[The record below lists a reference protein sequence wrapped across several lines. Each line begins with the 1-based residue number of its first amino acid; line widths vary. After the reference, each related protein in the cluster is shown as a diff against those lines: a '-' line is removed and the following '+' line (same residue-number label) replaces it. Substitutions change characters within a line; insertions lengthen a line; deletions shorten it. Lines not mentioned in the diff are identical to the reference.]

1 MSKQYKVYR
10 ETNYIRVIDTTTNEL
25 FNGTVKDVF
34 VDKSNT
40 QKNIYRL
47 FNVKDLAEDTVF
59 SIPDILKANGSAYS
73 VSEWEAFYTEN
84 TGNFNGGGTAPTNLS
99 YTPSPTQGTVT
110 SDTGTDATIPL
121 ADGTNAGLLKPTKFT
136 VLENTSGVN
145 TGDQDLSGKAN
156 INSPSFTGTPTAPTA
171 TVGTNTTQ
179 IATTAFVAGGLA
191 IKENAFSKNTA
202 FNKNFGLN
210 TGDIVGATT
219 LLNQYSTTPVD
230 WTATAFNSG
239 QVVFYGGKQWIA
251 KMATVAGD
259 VPAVSSKWEEITFEA
274 LANKTVTVD
283 QTIIDGSTNAVSGNA
298 VFDGLDLKE
307 NEANKQNS
315 LAIDGTGTKYPTV
328 DAVNIGVILKDS
340 SPQTKTGGFTSGGIN
355 KTYPNDVWLAFGT
368 SVTATGY
375 WTNPMATQLNTTL
388 TNYGVGGS
396 TSNDAVNH
404 YSEVPTLNSG
414 NENNYRLITIE
425 YGINDAGTSV
435 PLATFT
441 ANIISFINHI
451 KGKNWSASKIMLVN
465 SNYCSTVG
473 LIASLPT
480 YADEMI
486 RIAKQEGVQYVDI
499 YNYTKNNGGSTL
511 LSDGIHPTVAGG
523 KVYARGVIGSM
534 YGGGE
539 FSNSLSVVNKIRS
552 GGLISDGAIS
562 LNGMFLQDVTYI
574 LPAGNSLFS
583 KTINLTKTNNTS
595 LYVNRYITN
604 YNEDGVASSGGNEN
618 FTVRLNLNK
627 STNEPS
633 GVYSAL
639 TINGNQNGTGT
650 QGTFRNIFSSFTGT
664 GTGSVS
670 EVDLFSGLASNVTPS
685 FSIGTYR
692 GLDLRFSYLSG
703 ISNAYGVQVGD
714 LFGSAISRG
723 LELGVTSGAGKYNVY
738 VSGAAPNYFSGSL
751 LIGTTVSNGNAFRLV
766 GAMELIT
773 PPTISAGGYDLL
785 SRSLSTGVVERVPS
799 TVFAPN
805 ILTGYVSGAGT
816 VSATDTVLQAIQKLN
831 GNDALKAP
839 LASPSLTGT
848 PTAPTAP
855 AGTNTTQIATT
866 AFVQATKPYKVY
878 TALLSQSGTSAPV
891 ATVLE
896 NTLGGT
902 VVWSREAAG
911 FYNATLAGVF
921 TLNKTTVLITQGDIQ
936 AIHSGYGDSLTNHV
950 NLLSRSFAGMQID
963 NLLDRTTIEIRVYN

>member
-156 INSPSFTGTPTAPTA
+156 INSPTFTGTPTAPTA
-171 TVGTNTTQ
+171 IAGTNTTQ

-251 KMATVAGD
+251 KMATVAED

-274 LANKTVTVD
+274 LANKTVIVD

-298 VFDGLDLKE
+298 VFDGLASKADSTLAGIVAALGYTPANDVNVLHKAETETVTGAKTFTNLFSLNYNDTQFANNRPVAWEFRTNALPSSPVTQFTDFHGVDLIAE
-307 NEANKQNS
+307 TTSSNVTSETALFGFESAAWNRSNSNMRRLVPVYS
-315 LAIDGTGTKYPTV
+315 LAD
-328 DAVNIGVILKDS
+328 N
-340 SPQTKTGGFTSGGIN
+340 
-355 KTYPNDVWLAFGT
+355 
-368 SVTATGY
+368 
-375 WTNPMATQLNTTL
+375 
-388 TNYGVGGS
+388 
-396 TSNDAVNH
+396 
-404 YSEVPTLNSG
+404 
-414 NENNYRLITIE
+414 
-425 YGINDAGTSV
+425 
-435 PLATFT
+435 
-441 ANIISFINHI
+441 
-451 KGKNWSASKIMLVN
+451 
-465 SNYCSTVG
+465 
-473 LIASLPT
+473 
-480 YADEMI
+480 
-486 RIAKQEGVQYVDI
+486 
-499 YNYTKNNGGSTL
+499 
-511 LSDGIHPTVAGG
+511 
-523 KVYARGVIGSM
+523 
-534 YGGGE
+534 
-539 FSNSLSVVNKIRS
+539 
-552 GGLISDGAIS
+552 
-562 LNGMFLQDVTYI
+562 
-574 LPAGNSLFS
+574 
-583 KTINLTKTNNTS
+583 
-595 LYVNRYITN
+595 
-604 YNEDGVASSGGNEN
+604 
-618 FTVRLNLNK
+618 
-627 STNEPS
+627 
-633 GVYSAL
+633 
-639 TINGNQNGTGT
+639 NGTGSVDDLT
-650 QGTFRNIFSSFTGT
+650 GVQIRLRNTGGGAVTNMYGTMFQTPVNTGTINTIVANEIQAVNGGTANNIGIRIGNVSGATNNFALYTNAGLVQFNDKLGIGKKPTVPLDVLGNASFTGT
-664 GTGSVS
+664 NATLNIQDGVR
-670 EVDLFSGLASNVTPS
+670 GLA
-685 FSIGTYR
+685 
-692 GLDLRFSYLSG
+692 
-703 ISNAYGVQVGD
+703 Q
-714 LFGSAISRG
+714 
-723 LELGVTSGAGKYNVY
+723 GVTST
-738 VSGAAPNYFSGSL
+738 SGY
-751 LIGTTVSNGNAFRLV
+751 IGTFTNHDFILNVSSSPKFKIFTTGNIVVKNGGTLTDAGFGFDSQGTTRLNSTVTLGTS
-766 GAMELIT
+766 
-773 PPTISAGGYDLL
+773 PTTSAGTYDILTRN
-785 SRSLSTGVVERVPS
+785 SSTGVVEKVAR
-799 TVFAPN
+799 TTFA
-805 ILTGYVSGAGT
+805 T
-816 VSATDTVLQAIQKLN
+816 TD
-831 GNDALKAP
+831 
-839 LASPSLTGT
+839 SPSFTGA
-848 PTAPTAP
+848 PTAPTAT

-866 AFVQATKPYKVY
+866 AFVQANSRPYKVY
-878 TALLSQSGTSAPV
+878 TALLTQSGTNAPT

-911 FYNATLAGVF
+911 FYNATLVGAF
-921 TLNKTTVLITQGDIQ
+921 TLNKTTVLITQGTGQ
-936 AIHSGYGDSLTNHV
+936 AIYSGYGDSLTNHIK
-950 NLLSRSFAGMQID
+950 LIGYSFSGTQID